1 MKFVIQHNLINAQ
14 SLEKIRRATGHLPV
28 VWVGAIPFTEEIAA
42 NEDLGGLNYIPYGSN
57 LLARVAAKRGWKGLH
72 HDLTKLNYHNFVE
85 HRSDMVNDQIQTAKE
100 LVFFLEN
107 NQDRWHKEYFIR
119 PSLDDKQFSGTVMEP
134 KEIIEW
140 FKSMMESGPGSY
152 YMAPETDIVINT
164 PKTIQAEW
172 RWFIVGGKV
181 ISGSMYRAHDQ
192 MNLQQE
198 LDTAVIEEAQR
209 LADVWLP
216 CDCVV
221 MDTALVD
228 DEVKVLEFNNI
239 NSSGFYDH
247 DIKSVFNA
255 LFDYHTKTML

>member
-1 MKFVIQHNLINAQ
+1 MKFVIQHNLINKQ
-14 SLEKIRRATGHLPV
+14 SLEKIREATAHLPV
-28 VWVGAIPFTEEIAA
+28 VWVGAISFSEEIAS
-42 NEDLGGLNYIPYGSN
+42 NEELEGLEYIPYGSN

-72 HDLTKLNYHNFVE
+72 HDLTKLNYRNFVE
-85 HRSDMVNDQIQTAKE
+85 HRADMLNCNVMSAERVVD
-100 LVFFLEN
+100 FLEVVN
-107 NQDRWHKEYFIR
+107 GIPWPKEYFIR

-140 FKSMMESGPGSY
+140 FKSMMGSGPGSY
-152 YMAPETDIVINT
+152 YMSPETDIVIAL
-164 PKTIQAEW
+164 PKKIQAEW
-172 RWFIVGGKV
+172 RWFIVGGKI

-192 MNLQQE
+192 MQLKQE
-198 LDTAVIEEAQR
+198 TDIEVIKEAQA

-228 DEVKVLEFNNI
+228 DKVYVLEFNNI

-247 DIKSVFNA
+247 DIGAVFNA
-255 LFDYHTKTML
+255 LYEYHTKL

>member
-14 SLEKIRRATGHLPV
+14 SLEKIGKATEHLPV
-28 VWVGAIPFTEEIAA
+28 VWVGAIPFSEEIAS
-42 NEDLGGLNYIPYGSN
+42 NEKLEGLEYIPYGSN

-72 HDLTKLNYHNFVE
+72 HDLTKMNYRNFVE
-85 HRSDMVNDQIQTAKE
+85 NRVDMLNTTVMSAEKAVE
-100 LVFFLEN
+100 LLS
-107 NQDRWHKEYFIR
+107 QDANPYSKYFIR

-140 FKSMMESGPGSY
+140 FKSMMGSGPGSY
-152 YMAPETDIVINT
+152 YMSPETDIVINL
-164 PKTIQAEW
+164 PKKIQAEW
-172 RWFIVGGKV
+172 RWFIVDGKI

-192 MNLQQE
+192 MQLKQE
-198 LDTAVIEEAQR
+198 TDIEVIKEAQA

-228 DEVKVLEFNNI
+228 NKVYVLEFNNI
-239 NSSGFYDH
+239 NSSGFYKH
-247 DIKSVFNA
+247 DIKAVFNA
-255 LFDYHTKTML
+255 LYEYHTKL